1 MPRTEHVADIVRTT
15 SLVDV
20 DYEPVFLDMR
30 ISETEFAKDLRRYF
44 KMSRDINFVFF
55 PVHVIQE
62 LNQIDVSA
70 FF

>member
-30 ISETEFAKDLRRYF
+30 ISETEFAKNSEHYRLGPNGLG
-44 KMSRDINFVFF
+44 KI
-55 PVHVIQE
+55 
-62 LNQIDVSA
+62 A
-70 FF
+70 